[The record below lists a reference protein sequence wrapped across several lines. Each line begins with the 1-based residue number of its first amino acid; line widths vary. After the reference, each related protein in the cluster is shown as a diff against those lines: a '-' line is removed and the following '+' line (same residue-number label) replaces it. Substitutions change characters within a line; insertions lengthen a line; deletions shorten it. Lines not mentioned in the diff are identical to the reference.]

1 MEQGRQD
8 PIMCKALLCF
18 AALLLGALLPTEP
31 VAIGQ
36 DPTIRVRVQLVNIL
50 ATVRDRVGTLA
61 PELNQEDFIILDE
74 GQPQE
79 IRVFDRQAGTPLAVT
94 LLVDSSGS
102 TAKDLKFEQDSAAK
116 FLHALVRKQD
126 RVALY
131 SFNQDVDEM
140 VGFTNDPVRLERGL
154 KDIHPAGGTSL
165 YDAIFLAA
173 NELRRQQGRRVIIL
187 VTDGDDTTSRINYHQ
202 ALHSAQD
209 ADAAIYS
216 VIVVPILNEAGRDIG
231 GEHALITLSGDTGG
245 RAYQPRVASEL
256 DPAFADLARE
266 LRTQYLLG
274 FYAQPLRD
282 AKDYRRLEVKCKNP
296 AFTVQARKG
305 YYFRADRP

>member
-1 MEQGRQD
+1 MR
-8 PIMCKALLCF
+8 KAFLCF
-18 AALLLGALLPTEP
+18 AALIASALIVTEP
-31 VAIGQ
+31 FVLGQ
-36 DPTIRVRVQLVNIL
+36 DTTIRVRVQLVSIL

-61 PELNQEDFIILDE
+61 PELNREDFIVLDE

-79 IRVFDRQAGTPLAVT
+79 IKIFDRQAGTPLAIA

-131 SFNQDVDEM
+131 SFNQDVDEIRD
-140 VGFTNDPVRLERGL
+140 FTNDPISLERGL
-154 KDIHPAGGTSL
+154 KEIHPAGGTSL
-165 YDAIFLAA
+165 YDAIFLVS

-187 VTDGDDTTSRINYHQ
+187 VTDGDDTTSRVNYHQ
-202 ALHSAQD
+202 ALHAAQD
-209 ADAAIYS
+209 ADAAIYG
-216 VIVVPILNEAGRDIG
+216 VIVVPILGEVGRDIG

-245 RAYQPRVASEL
+245 RTYQPRVASEL
-256 DPAFADLARE
+256 DPTFADLARE

-274 FYAQPLRD
+274 FYAQPMRD
-282 AKDYRRLEVKCKNP
+282 AKDYRHLEVKCKNP
-296 AFTVQARKG
+296 GFTVQARKG

>member
-1 MEQGRQD
+1 MR
-8 PIMCKALLCF
+8 KASLCF
-18 AALLLGALLPTEP
+18 GALLLAALILTERI
-31 VAIGQ
+31 AIGQ
-36 DPTIRVRVQLVNIL
+36 DTTIRVRVQLVSIL

-61 PELNQEDFIILDE
+61 PELNKEDFTVLDE

-79 IRVFDRQAGTPLAVT
+79 IRVFDRQAGTPLAIT

-131 SFNQDVDEM
+131 SFNQDVDEIR
-140 VGFTNDPVRLERGL
+140 GFTNDPTTLERGL
-154 KDIHPAGGTSL
+154 REIRPAGGTSL
-165 YDAIFLAA
+165 YDAIFLAS

-187 VTDGDDTTSRINYHQ
+187 VTDGDDTTSRVNYHQ
-202 ALHSAQD
+202 ALHAAQD

-216 VIVVPILNEAGRDIG
+216 VIVVPILSEAGRDIG

-245 RAYQPRVASEL
+245 RAYQPRVATEL

-274 FYAQPLRD
+274 FYAQPMRD
-282 AKDYRRLEVKCKNP
+282 AKDYRHLEVKCKNP

-305 YYFRADRP
+305 YYFRADLP